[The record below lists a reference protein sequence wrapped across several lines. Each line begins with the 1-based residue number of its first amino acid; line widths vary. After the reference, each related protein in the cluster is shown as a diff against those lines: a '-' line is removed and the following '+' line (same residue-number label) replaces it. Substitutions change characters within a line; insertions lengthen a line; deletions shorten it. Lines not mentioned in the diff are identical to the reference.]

1 MIIILFLKI
10 IIISIKK
17 KKKIKILILILGNL
31 KFPYLVYF
39 EKIEGNSNNNDDAI
53 SNRFILKKL
62 RNEIYTIE
70 IKKILKRTFNLY
82 RLYSDYNKNNKRNNN
97 LSWSIENNKRNNSGI
112 NNNSYRG
119 KKSSIK

>member
-1 MIIILFLKI
+1 MIINIAINLRELILILKEEISILGIPMIIILFLKI

-39 EKIEGNSNNNDDAI
+39 EKIEGNSNNNDDAV

-62 RNEIYTIE
+62 RKKYILLKL
-70 IKKILKRTFNLY
+70 KKILKRTF
-82 RLYSDYNKNNKRNNN
+82 
-97 LSWSIENNKRNNSGI
+97 
-112 NNNSYRG
+112 
-119 KKSSIK
+119 

>member
-1 MIIILFLKI
+1 MIINIAINLRELVLILKKDISILGIPMIIILFLKI

-39 EKIEGNSNNNDDAI
+39 EKIEGNSNNNDDAV

-70 IKKILKRTFNLY
+70 IKKILKRTF
-82 RLYSDYNKNNKRNNN
+82 
-97 LSWSIENNKRNNSGI
+97 
-112 NNNSYRG
+112 
-119 KKSSIK
+119 

>member
-1 MIIILFLKI
+1 MTFK
-10 IIISIKK
+10 
-17 KKKIKILILILGNL
+17 N
-31 KFPYLVYF
+31 PYLVYF
-39 EKIEGNSNNNDDAI
+39 EKIEGNSNNNDDAV

-97 LSWSIENNKRNNSGI
+97 LSWSIGNNKRNNSGI

-119 KKSSIK
+119 KKVR